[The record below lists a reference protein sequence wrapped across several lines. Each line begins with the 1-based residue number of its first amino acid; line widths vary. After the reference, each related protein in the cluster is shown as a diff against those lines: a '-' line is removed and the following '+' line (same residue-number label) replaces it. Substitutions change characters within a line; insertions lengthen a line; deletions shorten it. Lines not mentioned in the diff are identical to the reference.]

1 MAKYSATEVRYR
13 LAISSAKRRCS
24 TCINYQ
30 EAESRC
36 TMVEGTIKPNF
47 VCNLWKLKTPP
58 TMEEI

>member
-1 MAKYSATEVRYR
+1 MAKYSQTEARYR
-13 LAISSAKRRCS
+13 PAISGAKRRCS
-24 TCINYQ
+24 NCINYQ

-58 TMEEI
+58 NVEAI